1 MAQSHALPTFQMSPA
16 HKMRQNLSVTWWYHH
31 LFFKWEACMPTQQIC
46 SVLWYSCSRELHFW
60 SISCVR
66 AFMLLALETSPR
78 LLAKRRSGRNPPWRF
93 FSLGFSVVLHSLMER
108 IPFRPPSESFMF
120 HHLQMVKKKKKS
132 QLTNREESFY
142 LISLWSPTFW
152 HVCSALQLNEFDHR
166 MWVFLTV
173 SSLLFSSPFI
183 VSLSLFLYSCFV
195 CFKARLP
202 PDYPLT
208 FFSSWWNLFCPS
220 DS

>member
-120 HHLQMVKKKKKS
+120 HHLQMVKKKKKKPIDK
-132 QLTNREESFY
+132 QGRIILFNKPLVAYILTCV
-142 LISLWSPTFW
+142 LCSPTEW
-152 HVCSALQLNEFDHR
+152 IWSQN
-166 MWVFLTV
+166 
-173 SSLLFSSPFI
+173 
-183 VSLSLFLYSCFV
+183 VSLSYCFLPSFLLSFHCFPFSFPLFVF
-195 CFKARLP
+195 RL
-202 PDYPLT
+202 
-208 FFSSWWNLFCPS
+208 F
-220 DS
+220 

>member
-1 MAQSHALPTFQMSPA
+1 MVSPSFFQVGGLHAYAADLLCVVVFVQQRTALLKHFLCKGFHASRLGDFTQTLSQAEVRKEPA
-16 HKMRQNLSVTWWYHH
+16 LTL
-31 LFFKWEACMPTQQIC
+31 LFFRFLCGSPQPYGT
-46 SVLWYSCSRELHFW
+46 YSFQ
-60 SISCVR
+60 
-66 AFMLLALETSPR
+66 A
-78 LLAKRRSGRNPPWRF
+78 
-93 FSLGFSVVLHSLMER
+93 SLR
-108 IPFRPPSESFMF
+108 IIYVSSFADGK
-120 HHLQMVKKKKKS
+120 KKKKKS